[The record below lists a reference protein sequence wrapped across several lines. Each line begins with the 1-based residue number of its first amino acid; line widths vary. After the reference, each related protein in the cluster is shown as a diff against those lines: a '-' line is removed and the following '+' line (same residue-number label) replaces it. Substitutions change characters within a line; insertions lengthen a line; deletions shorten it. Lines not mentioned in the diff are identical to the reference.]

1 MIKTLDELITAD
13 IRTIAIAG
21 HVRPDGDCFG
31 STTAVWSYLT
41 KNYPE
46 LSVSLYLEEMP
57 PEFRFLP
64 GSETYLSEVKDSAP
78 VDLFISCDV
87 STVERIGVAGELFA
101 NAKQR
106 VCFDHHI
113 SNPGFADENHIYPDA
128 SSCAEVIFNYIPYEK
143 LDLDTASSIYTGIV
157 HDTGV
162 FQQANTTPETM
173 EAAAKLL
180 RKGVPGAWIV
190 DKSVNERSHARTL
203 LFGAAFLRSRV
214 FLDGQVVMSHLCLSD
229 FEKYGCSSSD
239 SQGIVAELRKTTGA
253 EVAAFAYEI
262 EPDSYRVSLRSC
274 EYLNVSDAAAHFGG
288 GGHVRAAGC
297 GVKGSVAEV
306 YSQIL
311 AVLKTALENT
321 RASGI

>member
-87 STVERIGVAGELFA
+87 STVERIGVAGELFE
-101 NAKQR
+101 NAKRR

-173 EAAAKLL
+173 EQ
-180 RKGVPGAWIV
+180 P
-190 DKSVNERSHARTL
+190 
-203 LFGAAFLRSRV
+203 
-214 FLDGQVVMSHLCLSD
+214 
-229 FEKYGCSSSD
+229 
-239 SQGIVAELRKTTGA
+239 
-253 EVAAFAYEI
+253 
-262 EPDSYRVSLRSC
+262 RVS
-274 EYLNVSDAAAHFGG
+274 
-288 GGHVRAAGC
+288 
-297 GVKGSVAEV
+297 
-306 YSQIL
+306 
-311 AVLKTALENT
+311 
-321 RASGI
+321 